1 MKQRARKSL
10 AGLLTLSLCLAPLQG
25 VSFADSRTVV
35 GDVEISGRNVTL
47 NLTGADVLDAAMQAL
62 ADGNLYIDDELAAA
76 KDPRAQADFAALT
89 DGTNPLYEMNL
100 FSEEEQ
106 QTLAEAG
113 VEVRAL
119 IQMDAERAFAGSFLE
134 RATGSDITKRGILF
148 RDAEEELLLYRDG
161 SNFAGFYQEFANN
174 LYHHT
179 EEIAEAD
186 TAGYEISGDEIVTLL
201 FKNNADET
209 RNFHLTLDGETLVK
223 HIKVPK
229 TETAIKGILGA
240 LHVEGIEETLPET
253 VTETLPEA
261 LPETMPE
268 TTPETTG
275 ESMTEAVPA
284 STESA
289 GETENTNPAGP
300 GESLEASKDEHSG
313 GALGPAGDIQTG
325 TETATDQPSGDA
337 DAHAGSSDAS
347 QTGAENN
354 TDPARPANPAEP
366 EKDASGQDKP
376 QENQNTDSSAQQE
389 NPGNENAGAENNN
402 TEHAATGTNG
412 TAQAESEN
420 TGSGNTGAD
429 PATAK
434 DRTAAGDGSAEQK
447 QAAVSTTEAVAEIL
461 SSAVE
466 SIEGSL
472 GVIDAKAAERS
483 TAIELGGDTT
493 GADPA
498 ERDAAEPKA
507 AEQSS
512 GDQASEDKSNI
523 AESTSAMQ
531 SGQDNTS
538 TETAPGGNKSDS
550 NVPEA
555 NAPETNAVDPDA
567 SGKTVEEGKSAEA
580 QENTQDGS
588 IQNGNLQN
596 ENTQNGNSQE
606 GSRQNENAQDENIPN
621 KGNPD
626 GSNPTGSSDNGNAQS
641 GQSTDPAGTGTPGG
655 SAVNGT
661 EAALETTAEAIPQ
674 ETVKPEMELELEDYR
689 RELLAGAHAADLVS
703 SDTVSTKVLQYRL
716 RDLVD
721 LNKKQKLELIYQG
734 PDYTIHVYY
743 TKEAQIPENAELMV
757 REIEEG
763 TEEYGQYYTETL
775 QQLGLMPSL
784 EPIEGETEAT
794 PWDPAVD
801 KTQFVPFARYFDV
814 KIMSEDTEIQPAV
827 PVEIQVTYD
836 TPVELP
842 ENAEQKAVHFA
853 ASGTEVLEAQADRIG
868 SIEQA
873 GANASEP
880 ADTAAAENFAFVQS
894 SFSVTSTIITSVPK
908 QEDGTAE
915 FSMLR
920 SAVADPTKPTTVK
933 TVTPESNGLYK
944 IRLDLTGHVNTTE
957 EVSRANVIIVFDRS
971 GSMKEYAG
979 SQTRLA
985 AAKKATNDVA
995 ESLLKLNTSEHP
1007 DLVELALI
1015 SFSTTARVD
1024 IEKTTSYADFS
1035 RSVNNIRAEGGT
1047 NWEDALHKAS
1057 EVTFNGDGDA
1067 TYVIF
1072 VSDGNPTFRN
1082 TMGDYGS
1089 LNGDYNSR
1097 YNYYYGV
1104 YGSGSDDERYYAE
1117 SVKRCY
1123 DHAKDDARALVVSG
1137 RHFYTIGV
1145 FGDVSRMQSLTN
1157 YAYSGSDSN
1166 TSAGDGHYFAAA
1178 NANALST
1185 ALSKIAQAITNSLG
1199 LSKVSVQDGVTQH
1212 SSISANV
1219 PDGAISDFTYYKND
1233 TIWDDAPEA
1242 TFADN
1247 IVNWDLSSIGVM
1259 EDGVKYSVEFHV
1271 WPKQDAYDLVA
1282 DLNNGTK
1289 TYDALTDLQK
1299 QEIQQQDDGSY
1310 GLKTNTSLTTSYTYN
1325 GEELNDTPAYDE
1337 GVMPIHSYPL
1347 TLSKRWFNTLD
1358 ADKRPAETVQLKIL
1372 KDGEAYLT
1380 TPKLV
1385 PEGQADGSWSS
1396 DPWQFYIAPGFM
1408 IIKDG
1413 RQIVLESGHDY
1424 SVQEPA
1430 NAGYHWE
1437 LTADTYHPMVINGEL
1452 KLLKFKPAADG
1463 ETGSSGSAGETVYT
1477 INDKQYVPVPETE
1490 ADRLIAENRRRSNL
1504 NLVKKV
1510 ITAVDNTDA
1519 AGTTGAATEDNT
1531 DAAGKPGT
1539 AMQDISESAELNGE
1553 KFSYSITVHDAGNAE
1568 VWFSVEDLA
1577 DGNKLITNLTTNAT
1591 AEVKDGNPTG
1601 YYHIASDATFTVE
1614 LEADWNLRFT
1624 NLLSGSR
1631 YSITETGMGES
1642 FHLHGI
1648 TGPEG
1653 AAPDLETKT
1662 ISGTIGQ
1669 ANTSYQVTYINQLDT
1684 AEIILRKESAKAEG
1698 GERAALDGAV
1708 FKLEKLK
1715 ANAPGGED
1723 TYETVAEAFT
1733 INTRT
1738 EPNGYR
1744 ISGLKPGTYRLTE
1757 ITAPAGYLLLS
1768 APIVFTVHPGAD
1780 EIIRMEETETST
1792 AEISGGHADTL
1803 TILNTPGR
1811 VLPGTGGYGTLL
1823 YNLSGLLLM
1832 IAALIFGI
1840 DSKRRSARN

>member
-1 MKQRARKSL
+1 MERRAGRSMKQRARKSL
-10 AGLLTLSLCLAPLQG
+10 AGILTLSLCLAPLQG

-47 NLTGADVLDAAMQAL
+47 NLSGADVLDAAMQAL
-62 ADGNLYIDDELAAA
+62 ADGNLYTDDELAAA
-76 KDPRAQADFAALT
+76 KDPRVQADFAALT

-106 QTLAEAG
+106 QALAEAG

-134 RATGSDITKRGILF
+134 RATESDITKRGILF
-148 RDAEEELLLYRDG
+148 QDVEEELLLYRDG

-186 TAGYEISGDEIVTLL
+186 TAGYEINGDEIVTLL
-201 FKNNADET
+201 FKNYADET

-268 TTPETTG
+268 TTSETTG
-275 ESMTEAVPA
+275 ESMTEAAPA

-313 GALGPAGDIQTG
+313 GALGPAGDMQTG
-325 TETATDQPSGDA
+325 TETATDQTSGDA
-337 DAHAGSSDAS
+337 DANAGSSDAS
-347 QTGAENN
+347 QTGMENI
-354 TDPARPANPAEP
+354 TDPAKPANPAEP

-376 QENQNTDSSAQQE
+376 QENHQQNQNTDSSGEEKTQENQNTAPSAQQGNSE
-389 NPGNENAGAENNN
+389 NETSGANAG
-402 TEHAATGTNG
+402 
-412 TAQAESEN
+412 
-420 TGSGNTGAD
+420 GSGNTGSEHSGNDQAAAND
-429 PATAK
+429 QTA
-434 DRTAAGDGSAEQK
+434 GNGNAEQK
-447 QAAVSTTEAVAEIL
+447 SAATGATEAVAEII

-466 SIEGSL
+466 NIEGSL
-472 GVIDAKAAERS
+472 GVIEAKATERS
-483 TAIELGGDTT
+483 TAIELNGDTT
-493 GADPA
+493 DAGNADHNAAGPKAAEADKAQQNDGAASESSDT
-498 ERDAAEPKA
+498 AEPKA
-507 AEQSS
+507 AEQNSE
-512 GDQASEDKSNI
+512 DKASEDKSNI
-523 AESTSAMQ
+523 AGSTSEAA
-531 SGQDNTS
+531 SVEASTDASTTEDNT
-538 TETAPGGNKSDS
+538 
-550 NVPEA
+550 PEA

-567 SGKTVEEGKSAEA
+567 SGKTAEEGKSAEA
-580 QENTQDGS
+580 QEN
-588 IQNGNLQN
+588 
-596 ENTQNGNSQE
+596 
-606 GSRQNENAQDENIPN
+606 AQ
-621 KGNPD
+621 
-626 GSNPTGSSDNGNAQS
+626 TL
-641 GQSTDPAGTGTPGG
+641 DPAGTGTPGG

-661 EAALETTAEAIPQ
+661 EAVQETKAETTPQ

-721 LNKKQKLELIYQG
+721 LNQKQKLELIYQG

-775 QQLGLMPSL
+775 QQLGMMPSL
-784 EPIEGETEAT
+784 EPIEGEIEAT

-801 KTQFVPFARYFDV
+801 KTPFVPFARYFDV

-868 SIEQA
+868 SAEQA
-873 GANASEP
+873 GANASDP
-880 ADTAAAENFAFVQS
+880 ADTVAAENFAFVQS
-894 SFSVTSTIITSVPK
+894 SFSVTSTIITNVPK
-908 QEDGTAE
+908 QGEGTAE

-920 SAVADPTKPTTVK
+920 SAPADPTKPTTVK
-933 TVTPESNGLYK
+933 TVTREENGLYK
-944 IRLDLTGHVNTTE
+944 IRLDLTGHVNTTT
-957 EVSRANVIIVFDRS
+957 EVSKANVIIVFDRS
-971 GSMKEYAG
+971 GSMNEKAG
-979 SQTRLA
+979 RQTRLA
-985 AAKKATNDVA
+985 AAKQATNDVA

-1015 SFSTTARVD
+1015 SFSTKASVD
-1024 IEKTTSYADFS
+1024 IAKTTDHEEFS
-1035 RSVNNIRAEGGT
+1035 DAVNGIEAEGGT
-1047 NWEDALHKAS
+1047 NWEDALQTVS
-1057 EVTFNGDGDA
+1057 DVTLGGDGDA

-1082 TMGDYGS
+1082 TKGDYGYWRDYG
-1089 LNGDYNSR
+1089 LWIGRRWIEDIDYNKD
-1097 YNYYYGV
+1097 YYKKYGV
-1104 YGSGSDDERYYAE
+1104 YGTGYEDEYVIRNYE
-1117 SVKRCY
+1117 
-1123 DHAKDDARALVVSG
+1123 HARDDAKALVDSNW
-1137 RHFYTIGV
+1137 HFYTIGV
-1145 FGDVSRMQSLTN
+1145 FGNVSQMQSLTN

-1166 TSAGDGHYFAAA
+1166 TSVGDGHYFAAA
-1178 NANALST
+1178 DADDLST
-1185 ALSKIAQAITNSLG
+1185 ALSEIAKAITNSLG
-1199 LSKVSVQDGVTQH
+1199 LSNVSVQDGVTQH
-1212 SSISANV
+1212 SSISAEV

-1233 TIWDDAPEA
+1233 ESWDDAPKA
-1242 TFADN
+1242 AFAN
-1247 IVNWDLSSIGVM
+1247 NTVNWDLSSIGVM

-1271 WPKQDAYDLVA
+1271 WPKQEAYDLVA
-1282 DLNNGTK
+1282 DLNNETIK
-1289 TYDALTDLQK
+1289 PAELSEPQK
-1299 QEIQQQDDGSY
+1299 EEIQQLEDGSY
-1310 GLKTNTSLTTSYTYN
+1310 GLKTNTSLTTKYTYN
-1325 GEELNDTPAYDE
+1325 GEDQEDTPAYDE

-1358 ADKRPAETVQLKIL
+1358 ADKRPAEPVQLKIL
-1372 KDGEAYLT
+1372 KDGNEYLT
-1380 TPKLV
+1380 TPLLNPVK
-1385 PEGQADGSWSS
+1385 ESDGSWSS
-1396 DPWQFYIAPGFM
+1396 NTYSFYIAPGFM

-1413 RQIVLESGHDY
+1413 KQIVLESGHDY

-1437 LTADTYHPMVINGEL
+1437 LTADTYHPMVINGALQLL
-1452 KLLKFKPAADG
+1452 KLKTAADG

-1477 INDKQYVPVPETE
+1477 IKDRQYVPVPETE
-1490 ADRLIAENRRRSNL
+1490 AGGLIAENRRRSNL

-1510 ITAVDNTDA
+1510 ITAVDNTGT
-1519 AGTTGAATEDNT
+1519 AGTTGAATEDNLDIAET
-1531 DAAGKPGT
+1531 PGT
-1539 AMQDISESAELNGE
+1539 ATQDISDSAELNGQ
-1553 KFSYSITVHDAGNAE
+1553 KFSYSITVQDAGNQD

-1577 DGNKLITNLTTNAT
+1577 DRNKLVKDLTTNAT

-1601 YYHIASDATFTVE
+1601 YYHIASGKELTVE

-1624 NLLSGSR
+1624 NLLSGSN

-1642 FHLHGI
+1642 FHLKSI

-1653 AAPDLETKT
+1653 AAPALETGT

-1684 AEIILRKESAKAEG
+1684 AEIFLRKEGTNAEG
-1698 GERAALDGAV
+1698 KRVALDGAV

-1715 ANAPGGED
+1715 ANASGGES
-1723 TYETVAEAFT
+1723 TYEAVAEAFT
-1733 INTRT
+1733 INSKT
-1738 EPNGYR
+1738 ETDGHR
-1744 ISGLKPGTYRLTE
+1744 ISGLRPGTYRITE
-1757 ITAPAGYLLLS
+1757 ITAPAGYLLLRD
-1768 APIVFTVHPGAD
+1768 PIVFTVHPGT
-1780 EIIRMEETETST
+1780 ENLIRMDATAGTGASH
-1792 AEISGGHADTL
+1792 AEISGDHADTL

-1823 YNLSGLLLM
+1823 YNLGGLLLM

>member
-10 AGLLTLSLCLAPLQG
+10 AGILTLSLCLAPLQG

-47 NLTGADVLDAAMQAL
+47 NLSGADVLDAAMQAL
-62 ADGNLYIDDELAAA
+62 ADGNLYTDDELAAA
-76 KDPRAQADFAALT
+76 KDPRVQADFAALT

-100 FSEEEQ
+100 FSEEEHQ
-106 QTLAEAG
+106 ALAEAG

-134 RATGSDITKRGILF
+134 RATESDITKRGILF

-186 TAGYEISGDEIVTLL
+186 TTGYEISGDEIVTLL

-261 LPETMPE
+261 PPEMMSE

-275 ESMTEAVPA
+275 ESMTEAAPA

-313 GALGPAGDIQTG
+313 GALGPAGDMQTG

-347 QTGAENN
+347 QTGAEYT
-354 TDPARPANPAEP
+354 TDPAKPANPAEP
-366 EKDASGQDKP
+366 GKDASGQDKP
-376 QENQNTDSSAQQE
+376 QENHQQNQNTDSSGEEKTQENQNTAPPAQQGNSE
-389 NPGNENAGAENNN
+389 NETSGANAG
-402 TEHAATGTNG
+402 
-412 TAQAESEN
+412 
-420 TGSGNTGAD
+420 GSGNTGSEHSENDQAAAND
-429 PATAK
+429 QTA
-434 DRTAAGDGSAEQK
+434 GNGSAEQK
-447 QAAVSTTEAVAEIL
+447 SAATGATEAVAEII

-466 SIEGSL
+466 NIEGSL
-472 GVIDAKAAERS
+472 GMIEAKATERS
-483 TAIELGGDTT
+483 TAIELNGDAT

-498 ERDAAEPKA
+498 DRDAAEPKAAEAEDEADKAQQNDGAAPESSDTAEPKA

-512 GDQASEDKSNI
+512 GDQASEDTSNI
-523 AESTSAMQ
+523 AGSTGEAASVETSTDA
-531 SGQDNTS
+531 STTEDNTP
-538 TETAPGGNKSDS
+538 EANA
-550 NVPEA
+550 PEA

-567 SGKTVEEGKSAEA
+567 SGKTAEEGKSAEA
-580 QENTQDGS
+580 QEN
-588 IQNGNLQN
+588 
-596 ENTQNGNSQE
+596 
-606 GSRQNENAQDENIPN
+606 AQTLD
-621 KGNPD
+621 
-626 GSNPTGSSDNGNAQS
+626 PT
-641 GQSTDPAGTGTPGG
+641 GTGTPGG
-655 SAVNGT
+655 SVVNGT
-661 EAALETTAEAIPQ
+661 EAVPETTAEAIPQ

-721 LNKKQKLELIYQG
+721 LNQKQKLELIYQG

-784 EPIEGETEAT
+784 EPIEGETEAR

-801 KTQFVPFARYFDV
+801 KTPFVPFARYFDV

-868 SIEQA
+868 SAEQA
-873 GANASEP
+873 GANASDP
-880 ADTAAAENFAFVQS
+880 ADTVAAENFAFVQS
-894 SFSVTSTIITSVPK
+894 SFSVTSTIITNVPK
-908 QEDGTAE
+908 EEEGTAE

-920 SAVADPTKPTTVK
+920 SAAADPTKPTTVK
-933 TVTPESNGLYK
+933 TVTPEENGLYK
-944 IRLDLTGHVNTTE
+944 IRLDLTGHVNTTT
-957 EVSRANVIIVFDRS
+957 EVSKANVIIVFDRS
-971 GSMKEYAG
+971 GSMDE
-979 SQTRLA
+979 TRLA
-985 AAKKATNDVA
+985 AAQKATNDVA
-995 ESLLKLNTSEHP
+995 ESLLKLNTSEHR

-1015 SFSTTARVD
+1015 TFSTTARVE

-1035 RSVNNIRAEGGT
+1035 HSVNNIRAEGGT
-1047 NWEDALHKAS
+1047 NWEDALQTAS
-1057 EVTFNGDGDA
+1057 TVTFDGDGDA

-1082 TMGDYGS
+1082 TKGDYGYWRDYG
-1089 LNGDYNSR
+1089 LWIGRRWIEDIDYNPD
-1097 YNYYYGV
+1097 YYKKYGV
-1104 YGSGSDDERYYAE
+1104 YGTGYEDEYVIRNYE
-1117 SVKRCY
+1117 
-1123 DHAKDDARALVVSG
+1123 HARDDAKALVDSNW
-1137 RHFYTIGV
+1137 HFYTIGV
-1145 FGDVSRMQSLTN
+1145 FGNVSQMQSLTN

-1178 NANALST
+1178 DADDLST
-1185 ALSKIAQAITNSLG
+1185 ALSEIAKAITNSLG
-1199 LSKVSVQDGVTQH
+1199 FSKVSVQDGVTQH

-1233 TIWDDAPEA
+1233 ENWDDAPKA
-1242 TFADN
+1242 TFAN
-1247 IVNWDLSSIGVM
+1247 NTVNWDLSSIGVM
-1259 EDGVKYSVEFHV
+1259 EDGVQYSVEFYV
-1271 WPKQDAYDLVA
+1271 WPKQEAYDLVA
-1282 DLNNGTK
+1282 DLNNESIK
-1289 TYDALTDLQK
+1289 PAELSELQK
-1299 QEIQQQDDGSY
+1299 EEIQQLEDGSY
-1310 GLKTNTSLTTSYTYN
+1310 GLKTNTGLTTKYTYN
-1325 GEELNDTPAYDE
+1325 GADQEDTPAYDE

-1358 ADKRPAETVQLKIL
+1358 ADKRPAEPVQLQIL
-1372 KDGEAYLT
+1372 KDGSEYLT
-1380 TPKLV
+1380 TPDLNPVK
-1385 PEGQADGSWSS
+1385 ESDESWSS
-1396 DPWQFYIAPGFM
+1396 DLWKFYIAPGFM
-1408 IIKDG
+1408 IKKDDG
-1413 RQIVLESGHDY
+1413 SQIVLESGHDY

-1430 NAGYHWE
+1430 DAGYHWE
-1437 LTADTYHPMVINGEL
+1437 LTADTYHPMVINGALQLL
-1452 KLLKFKPAADG
+1452 KLKTAADS
-1463 ETGSSGSAGETVYT
+1463 ETGSSGSAEEAVYT
-1477 INDKQYVPVPETE
+1477 INDKQYVPVSEPEAGE
-1490 ADRLIAENRRRSNL
+1490 LIAENRRRSNL

-1519 AGTTGAATEDNT
+1519 AGTTGAATEDST
-1531 DAAGKPGT
+1531 DIAETPGT
-1539 AMQDISESAELNGE
+1539 ATQDISASAELNGQ
-1553 KFSYSITVHDAGNAE
+1553 KFSYSITVHDAGNQD
-1568 VWFSVEDLA
+1568 VYFSVEDLA
-1577 DGNKLITNLTTNAT
+1577 DGNKLIENLRTNAT
-1591 AEVKDGNPTG
+1591 AETKDGNPTG
-1601 YYHIASDATFTVE
+1601 YYHIESGTELTVE
-1614 LEADWNLRFT
+1614 LEAGWNLRFI

-1631 YSITETGMGES
+1631 YSIRETSMGES
-1642 FHLHGI
+1642 FHLHNI
-1648 TGPEG
+1648 TGPKE
-1653 AAPDLETKT
+1653 ATQDLSAKT

-1669 ANTSYQVTYINQLDT
+1669 ANTSYKVTYTNQLDT
-1684 AEIILRKESAKAEG
+1684 AEIFLRKEGTNAEDG
-1698 GERAALDGAV
+1698 KRVALDGAV

-1715 ANAPGGED
+1715 ANASGGGD
-1723 TYETVAEAFT
+1723 TYEAVGEAFT
-1733 INTRT
+1733 INSKT
-1738 EPNGYR
+1738 ETDGHR
-1744 ISGLKPGTYRLTE
+1744 ISGLRPGTYRLTE
-1757 ITAPAGYLLLS
+1757 ITAPAGYLLLRD
-1768 APIVFTVHPGAD
+1768 PIVFTVHPGT
-1780 EIIRMEETETST
+1780 ENLIRMDETAGTDAGH
-1792 AEISGGHADTL
+1792 AEISGDKHNTL

-1811 VLPGTGGYGTLL
+1811 VLPGTGGHGTLL
-1823 YNLSGLLLM
+1823 YNLGGLLLM

>member
-10 AGLLTLSLCLAPLQG
+10 AGILTLSLCLAPLQG

-47 NLTGADVLDAAMQAL
+47 NLSGADVLDAAMQAL
-62 ADGNLYIDDELAAA
+62 ADGNLYTDDELAAA
-76 KDPRAQADFAALT
+76 KDPRVQADFAALT

-106 QTLAEAG
+106 QALAEAG

-134 RATGSDITKRGILF
+134 RATESDITKRGILF

-186 TAGYEISGDEIVTLL
+186 TAGYEINGDEIVTLL
-201 FKNNADET
+201 FKNYADET

-275 ESMTEAVPA
+275 KSMTEAAPA

-313 GALGPAGDIQTG
+313 GALGPAGDMQTG
-325 TETATDQPSGDA
+325 TETATDQPSGDT
-337 DAHAGSSDAS
+337 DANAGSSDAS

-354 TDPARPANPAEP
+354 TDSVKPETSEEP
-366 EKDASGQDKP
+366 EKDASGQEKP

-389 NPGNENAGAENNN
+389 NPGNENAGAENHN
-402 TEHAATGTNG
+402 TEHAATGTDG
-412 TAQAESEN
+412 TAQGGAE
-420 TGSGNTGAD
+420 NTGAD
-429 PATAK
+429 QAAAK
-434 DRTAAGDGSAEQK
+434 DGSAEQK
-447 QAAVSTTEAVAEIL
+447 SAATGATEAVAEII

-466 SIEGSL
+466 NIEGSL
-472 GVIDAKAAERS
+472 GVIEAKATERS
-483 TAIELGGDTT
+483 TAIELNGDTT
-493 GADPA
+493 DAGNVDHNAAEPKAAEAEDGSDKAQQNDGAAPESSDT
-498 ERDAAEPKA
+498 AEPKA

-512 GDQASEDKSNI
+512 EDKASEDTSNI
-523 AESTSAMQ
+523 AGSTGEATSVEA
-531 SGQDNTS
+531 STDASTTEDNT
-538 TETAPGGNKSDS
+538 
-550 NVPEA
+550 PEA
-555 NAPETNAVDPDA
+555 NAPETSAVDPDA
-567 SGKTVEEGKSAEA
+567 TGKAQEDKSAEA
-580 QENTQDGS
+580 QEN
-588 IQNGNLQN
+588 
-596 ENTQNGNSQE
+596 
-606 GSRQNENAQDENIPN
+606 AQTLD
-621 KGNPD
+621 
-626 GSNPTGSSDNGNAQS
+626 PTG
-641 GQSTDPAGTGTPGG
+641 TGVSGG
-655 SAVNGT
+655 SVVNGT
-661 EAALETTAEAIPQ
+661 EAVPETTAEAIPQ

-801 KTQFVPFARYFDV
+801 KTRFVPFARYFDV

-868 SIEQA
+868 SSEQA
-873 GANASEP
+873 SANASDP
-880 ADTAAAENFAFVQS
+880 ADTVAAENFAFVQS
-894 SFSVTSTIITSVPK
+894 SFSVTSTIITNVPK
-908 QEDGTAE
+908 EEEGTAE
-915 FSMLR
+915 FTMLR
-920 SAVADPTKPTTVK
+920 SAPADPTKPTTVK
-933 TVTPESNGLYK
+933 TVTPEENGLYK
-944 IRLDLTGHVNTTE
+944 IRLDLTGCVNTTT
-957 EVSRANVIIVFDRS
+957 EVSKANVIIVFDRS
-971 GSMKEYAG
+971 GSMTYYDP
-979 SQTRLA
+979 TRLA

-995 ESLLKLNTSEHP
+995 KSLLDLNTSEHP

-1015 SFSTTARVD
+1015 SFSTTARVN
-1024 IEKTTSYADFS
+1024 IAKTTKYKEFSDAVNKIKAD
-1035 RSVNNIRAEGGT
+1035 GGT
-1047 NWEDALHKAS
+1047 NWEDALKKAS
-1057 EVTFNGDGDA
+1057 TVNFDWDGDA

-1082 TMGDYGS
+1082 TKGGYKP
-1089 LNGDYNSR
+1089 LDYNLD
-1097 YNYYYGV
+1097 YYPYV
-1104 YGSGSDDERYYAE
+1104 YGTGDDNNTTT
-1117 SVKRCY
+1117 VQRCY
-1123 DHAKDDARALVVSG
+1123 DEAKDDAKALVDSHW
-1137 RHFYTIGV
+1137 HFYTIGV
-1145 FGDVSRMQSLTN
+1145 FGNVSRMQSLTN
-1157 YAYSGSDSN
+1157 YAYSGSDDNN

-1178 NANALST
+1178 DAKALSQ

-1199 LSKVSVQDGVTQH
+1199 FSKVSVQDGVTQH

-1233 TIWDDAPEA
+1233 TIWDEAPHA

-1247 IVNWDLSSIGVM
+1247 TVNWDLSSIGVM
-1259 EDGVKYSVEFHV
+1259 EDGVQYSVEFHV
-1271 WPKQDAYDLVA
+1271 WPRQEAYDLVA

-1289 TYDALTDLQK
+1289 TYDTLTDLQK
-1299 QEIQQQDDGSY
+1299 QEILQLEDGSY
-1310 GLKTNTSLTTSYTYN
+1310 GLKTNTDLTTKYTYN
-1325 GEELNDTPAYDE
+1325 GDDQEDTPEYDE
-1337 GVMPIHSYPL
+1337 KIMPIHSYLL

-1358 ADKRPAETVQLKIL
+1358 ADKRPAEPVQLKIL
-1372 KDGEAYLT
+1372 KDGSEYLT
-1380 TPKLV
+1380 TPPLNPVK
-1385 PEGQADGSWSS
+1385 ESDGSWSS
-1396 DPWQFYIAPGFM
+1396 DSWQFYIAPGFM
-1408 IIKDG
+1408 IIKDDG
-1413 RQIVLESGHDY
+1413 SQIVLEPGHDY

-1437 LTADTYHPMVINGEL
+1437 LTADTYHPMVINGALQLL
-1452 KLLKFKPAADG
+1452 KLKTAADG
-1463 ETGSSGSAGETVYT
+1463 ETGSSGSVGETVYT
-1477 INDKQYVPVPETE
+1477 INDNQYVPVSETE
-1490 ADRLIAENRRRSNL
+1490 ADGLIAENRRRSNL

-1519 AGTTGAATEDNT
+1519 AGTTGAAT
-1531 DAAGKPGT
+1531 
-1539 AMQDISESAELNGE
+1539 QDISDSAELNGQ
-1553 KFSYSITVHDAGNAE
+1553 KFSYSITVHDAGNQD

-1577 DGNKLITNLTTNAT
+1577 DENKLIENLRTNAT
-1591 AEVKDGNPTG
+1591 AEKKDGTATG
-1601 YYHIASDATFTVE
+1601 YYHIASGKELTVE

-1624 NLLSGSR
+1624 NLLSGSS
-1631 YSITETGMGES
+1631 YSITETSMGES
-1642 FHLHGI
+1642 FHLKSI

-1653 AAPDLETKT
+1653 ATQEFSAKT

-1684 AEIILRKESAKAEG
+1684 AEIFLRKEGTNAEG
-1698 GERAALDGAV
+1698 GEHVALNGAV

-1715 ANAPGGED
+1715 ANASSGED
-1723 TYETVAEAFT
+1723 TYEAVGEAFI
-1733 INTRT
+1733 INSRT
-1738 EPNGYR
+1738 EPNGHR
-1744 ISGLKPGTYRLTE
+1744 ISGLQPGTYRLTE
-1757 ITAPAGYLLLS
+1757 ITAPAGYLLLRD
-1768 APIVFTVHPGAD
+1768 PIVFTVHPGT
-1780 EIIRMEETETST
+1780 EKLIRMDETAGTDASH
-1792 AEISGGHADTL
+1792 AEISGDKNNTL

-1811 VLPGTGGYGTLL
+1811 VLPGTGGHGTLL
-1823 YNLSGLLLM
+1823 YNLGGLLLM

>member
-1 MKQRARKSL
+1 MERRAGRSMKQRARKSL
-10 AGLLTLSLCLAPLQG
+10 AGILTLSLCLAPLQG

-47 NLTGADVLDAAMQAL
+47 NLSGADVLDAAMQAL
-62 ADGNLYIDDELAAA
+62 ADGNLYTDDELAAA
-76 KDPRAQADFAALT
+76 KDPRVQADFAALT

-106 QTLAEAG
+106 QALAEAG

-134 RATGSDITKRGILF
+134 RATESDITKRGILF
-148 RDAEEELLLYRDG
+148 QDVEEELLLYRDG

-186 TAGYEISGDEIVTLL
+186 TAGYEINGDEIVTLL
-201 FKNNADET
+201 FKNYADET
-209 RNFHLTLDGETLVK
+209 RNFHLTLNGETLVK

-261 LPETMPE
+261 LPET
-268 TTPETTG
+268 TPETTK
-275 ESMTEAVPA
+275 ESMTEAAPA

-313 GALGPAGDIQTG
+313 GALGPAGDMQTG

-337 DAHAGSSDAS
+337 DANAGSSDAS
-347 QTGAENN
+347 QTGVENT
-354 TDPARPANPAEP
+354 TDPAGPANPAEP

-389 NPGNENAGAENNN
+389 NPGNENAGAENHN

-412 TAQAESEN
+412 TAQAKSEN
-420 TGSGNTGAD
+420 TGSGNTGSEHSGND
-429 PATAK
+429 QTA
-434 DRTAAGDGSAEQK
+434 GNGIAEQK
-447 QAAVSTTEAVAEIL
+447 SAATGATEAVAEIL

-466 SIEGSL
+466 SIEGNL
-472 GVIDAKAAERS
+472 GVIEAKATERS
-483 TAIELGGDTT
+483 TAIELSGDTT

-498 ERDAAEPKA
+498 DRDAAEPKGAEAEDEADKADKAQQNDGAAPESSDTAEPKA
-507 AEQSS
+507 AEQNS

-523 AESTSAMQ
+523 AGSTGEAASVEA
-531 SGQDNTS
+531 STDASTTEDNT
-538 TETAPGGNKSDS
+538 
-550 NVPEA
+550 PEA
-555 NAPETNAVDPDA
+555 NAPETSAVDPDA
-567 SGKTVEEGKSAEA
+567 TGKAQEDKSAEA
-580 QENTQDGS
+580 QEN
-588 IQNGNLQN
+588 
-596 ENTQNGNSQE
+596 
-606 GSRQNENAQDENIPN
+606 AQTLD
-621 KGNPD
+621 
-626 GSNPTGSSDNGNAQS
+626 PTG
-641 GQSTDPAGTGTPGG
+641 TGVSGG
-655 SAVNGT
+655 SVVNGT
-661 EAALETTAEAIPQ
+661 EAVPETTAEAIPQ

-801 KTQFVPFARYFDV
+801 KTRFVPFARYFDV

-868 SIEQA
+868 SSEQA
-873 GANASEP
+873 SANASDP
-880 ADTAAAENFAFVQS
+880 ADTVAAENFAFVQS
-894 SFSVTSTIITSVPK
+894 SFSVTSTIITNVPK
-908 QEDGTAE
+908 EEEGTAE
-915 FSMLR
+915 FTMLR
-920 SAVADPTKPTTVK
+920 SAPADPTKPTTVK
-933 TVTPESNGLYK
+933 TVTPEENGLYK
-944 IRLDLTGHVNTTE
+944 IRLDLTGRVNTTT
-957 EVSRANVIIVFDRS
+957 EVSKANVIIVFDRS
-971 GSMKEYAG
+971 GSMTYYDP
-979 SQTRLA
+979 TRLA

-995 ESLLKLNTSEHP
+995 KSLLDLNTSEHP

-1015 SFSTTARVD
+1015 SFSTTARVN
-1024 IEKTTSYADFS
+1024 IAKTTKYKEFSDAVNKIKAD
-1035 RSVNNIRAEGGT
+1035 GGT
-1047 NWEDALHKAS
+1047 NWEDALKKAS
-1057 EVTFNGDGDA
+1057 TVNFDWDGDA

-1082 TMGDYGS
+1082 TKGGYKP
-1089 LNGDYNSR
+1089 LDYNLD
-1097 YNYYYGV
+1097 YYPYV
-1104 YGSGSDDERYYAE
+1104 YGTGDDNNTTT
-1117 SVKRCY
+1117 VQRCY
-1123 DHAKDDARALVVSG
+1123 DEAKDDAKALVDSHW
-1137 RHFYTIGV
+1137 HFYTIGV
-1145 FGDVSRMQSLTN
+1145 FGNVSRMQSLTN
-1157 YAYSGSDSN
+1157 YAYSGSDDNN

-1178 NANALST
+1178 DAKALSQ

-1199 LSKVSVQDGVTQH
+1199 FSKVSVQDGVTQH

-1219 PDGAISDFTYYKND
+1219 PDGAISGFTYYKDNK
-1233 TIWDDAPEA
+1233 IWDEAPQAEC
-1242 TFADN
+1242 ADN
-1247 IVNWDLSSIGVM
+1247 TVNWDLSSIGVM

-1271 WPKQDAYDLVA
+1271 WPKQEAYDLVA
-1282 DLNNGTK
+1282 DLNNK
-1289 TYDALTDLQK
+1289 TIKPAELSELQK
-1299 QEIQQQDDGSY
+1299 EEIQQLEDGSY
-1310 GLKTNTSLTTSYTYN
+1310 GLKTNTGLTTKYTYN
-1325 GEELNDTPAYDE
+1325 GAEQEDTPAYDE
-1337 GVMPIHSYPL
+1337 EVMPIHSYLL
-1347 TLSKRWFNTLD
+1347 TLRKRWFNTLD
-1358 ADKRPAETVQLKIL
+1358 ADKRPAEPVQLQIL
-1372 KDGEAYLT
+1372 KDGSEYLT
-1380 TPKLV
+1380 TPDLNPVK
-1385 PEGQADGSWSS
+1385 ESDESWSS
-1396 DPWQFYIAPGFM
+1396 NVYSFYIAPGFM
-1408 IIKDG
+1408 IIKDDG
-1413 RQIVLESGHDY
+1413 SQIVLESGHDY

-1437 LTADTYHPMVINGEL
+1437 LTADTYHPMVINGALQLL
-1452 KLLKFKPAADG
+1452 KLKTAADG

-1477 INDKQYVPVPETE
+1477 IKDRQYVSVPEAE
-1490 ADRLIAENRRRSNL
+1490 AGGLIAENRRRSNL

-1510 ITAVDNTDA
+1510 ITAVDSTGT
-1519 AGTTGAATEDNT
+1519 AGTTGAATEDNLDIAET
-1531 DAAGKPGT
+1531 PGT
-1539 AMQDISESAELNGE
+1539 ATQDISDSAELNGQ
-1553 KFSYSITVHDAGNAE
+1553 KFSYSITVQDAGNQD

-1577 DGNKLITNLTTNAT
+1577 DENKLIKDLTTNAT
-1591 AEVKDGNPTG
+1591 AEKKDGTATG
-1601 YYHIASDATFTVE
+1601 YYHIASDKELTVE

-1624 NLLSGSR
+1624 NLLSGSS
-1631 YSITETGMGES
+1631 YSITETSMGES
-1642 FHLHGI
+1642 FHLKSI

-1653 AAPDLETKT
+1653 AAPALETGT

-1684 AEIILRKESAKAEG
+1684 AEIFLRKEGTNAEDG
-1698 GERAALDGAV
+1698 KRVALDGAV

-1715 ANAPGGED
+1715 ENASGEES
-1723 TYETVAEAFT
+1723 TYEAVGEAFT

-1744 ISGLKPGTYRLTE
+1744 ISGLQPGTYRLTE
-1757 ITAPAGYLLLS
+1757 ITAPAGYLLLRD
-1768 APIVFTVHPGAD
+1768 PIVFTVHPGT
-1780 EIIRMEETETST
+1780 ENLIRMDETAGTGASH
-1792 AEISGGHADTL
+1792 AEISGDKYNTL

-1823 YNLSGLLLM
+1823 YNLGGLLLM